1 MANFLKDSGDCMVF
15 YCCSLDLDSPES
27 QNSLNQKRK
36 KMKKKIVLIM
46 WSFDH
51 YFNQIQG

>member
-46 WSFDH
+46 
-51 YFNQIQG
+51 